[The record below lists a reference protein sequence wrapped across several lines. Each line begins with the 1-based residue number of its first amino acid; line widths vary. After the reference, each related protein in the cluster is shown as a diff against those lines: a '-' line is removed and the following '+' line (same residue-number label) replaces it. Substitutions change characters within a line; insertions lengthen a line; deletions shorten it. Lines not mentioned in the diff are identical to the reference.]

1 MFSLSDAVYA
11 ANEIGIMFNQF
22 NIKDLL
28 VGMNIE
34 LEHGTRNPMTNI
46 TNDDLILTAKIA
58 LAHLM
63 EYPDYYNT
71 EYGLPALENKLM
83 LKLKK

>member
-58 LAHLM
+58 FQKHNK
-63 EYPDYYNT
+63 YYF
-71 EYGLPALENKLM
+71 
-83 LKLKK
+83 